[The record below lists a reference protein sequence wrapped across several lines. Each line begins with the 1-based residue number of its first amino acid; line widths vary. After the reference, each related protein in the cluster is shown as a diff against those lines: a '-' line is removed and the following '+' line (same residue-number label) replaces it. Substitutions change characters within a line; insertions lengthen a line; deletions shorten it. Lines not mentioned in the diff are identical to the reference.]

1 MLRERLTRSDAQSG
15 LIAESHLYQGI
26 AEFEAREFEA
36 SAQTLASF
44 LKAHDSHEKVDE
56 GAFNL
61 GLAHMELSQWDQA
74 IGSFDQV
81 AAASPIRDRALY
93 QSAWGKRSAGQHADS
108 IPFYKELLEKHPRS
122 QLVNNAALELAE
134 VEFENGGPQGGVVAA
149 ERLEKLLDRKIDPQL
164 RQLTLYRLGIVQFD
178 LKAYG
183 DSRRRLRNCSR
194 TPKNLEVSAAWQAG
208 EAGARSPGP
217 MARPSQ
223 GLRAALVNYQTAA
236 EAGSAGGNDGEL
248 QLQALLRIGEM
259 HASLEDWDAS
269 QKSYENFI
277 AGNGNHKLIR
287 TAHLGYGW
295 SLHNQEK
302 YDEALASYL
311 KTVKDG
317 IRDDTGARAQFLMG
331 ECFLEQNQHI
341 KARTEFAKVDQL
353 YAFPQWQSK
362 GLFEMA
368 RSFAQ
373 EKQINEAKTV
383 FNKLIEKYPETASA
397 RAAKEEL
404 NRLN

>member
-1 MLRERLTRSDAQSG
+1 M
-15 LIAESHLYQGI
+15 
-26 AEFEAREFEA
+26 
-36 SAQTLASF
+36 
-44 LKAHDSHEKVDE
+44 
-56 GAFNL
+56 
-61 GLAHMELSQWDQA
+61 
-74 IGSFDQV
+74 
-81 AAASPIRDRALY
+81 
-93 QSAWGKRSAGQHADS
+93 
-108 IPFYKELLEKHPRS
+108 
-122 QLVNNAALELAE
+122 
-134 VEFENGGPQGGVVAA
+134 
-149 ERLEKLLDRKIDPQL
+149 ERLEKLLERKIDSQL

-183 DSRRRLRNCSR
+183 DSAKAFEELLKDA
-194 TPKNLEVSAAWQAG
+194 PKNLEVSAAWQAG
-208 EAGARSPGP
+208 EARREIARAANGDT
-217 MARPSQ
+217 RVQ
-223 GLRAALVNYQTAA
+223 GLRGAGQLPNRSRSRINWRQRHGAATTGVIAHRGNACLT
-236 EAGSAGGNDGEL
+236 GRLGGL
-248 QLQALLRIGEM
+248 A
-259 HASLEDWDAS
+259 
-269 QKSYENFI
+269 KSYEKFI
-277 AGNGNHKLIR
+277 TGNPNDKLIR

-302 YDEALASYL
+302 YDEAVASYT

-317 IRDDTGARAQFLMG
+317 VRDDTGARAQFLLG

-373 EKQINEAKTV
+373 ENQINEAKTV
-383 FNKLIEKYPETASA
+383 YNKLIEKYPETSSA

>member
-1 MLRERLTRSDAQSG
+1 MV
-15 LIAESHLYQGI
+15 I
-26 AEFEAREFEA
+26 
-36 SAQTLASF
+36 
-44 LKAHDSHEKVDE
+44 
-56 GAFNL
+56 
-61 GLAHMELSQWDQA
+61 
-74 IGSFDQV
+74 QV
-81 AAASPIRDRALY
+81 AETE
-93 QSAWGKRSAGQHADS
+93 
-108 IPFYKELLEKHPRS
+108 KEELAI
-122 QLVNNAALELAE
+122 QLVK
-134 VEFENGGPQGGVVAA
+134 EN
-149 ERLEKLLDRKIDPQL
+149 LLDML
-164 RQLTLYRLGIVQFD
+164 
-178 LKAYG
+178 
-183 DSRRRLRNCSR
+183 
-194 TPKNLEVSAAWQAG
+194 
-208 EAGARSPGP
+208 
-217 MARPSQ
+217 
-223 GLRAALVNYQTAA
+223 
-236 EAGSAGGNDGEL
+236 
-248 QLQALLRIGEM
+248 
-259 HASLEDWDAS
+259 
-269 QKSYENFI
+269 KSYENFI

>member
-1 MLRERLTRSDAQSG
+1 MMGNCNPGTIAHWGNACLTGRLGRLAKILREFHCWKR
-15 LIAESHLYQGI
+15 ES
-26 AEFEAREFEA
+26 
-36 SAQTLASF
+36 QT
-44 LKAHDSHEKVDE
+44 
-56 GAFNL
+56 
-61 GLAHMELSQWDQA
+61 
-74 IGSFDQV
+74 
-81 AAASPIRDRALY
+81 
-93 QSAWGKRSAGQHADS
+93 
-108 IPFYKELLEKHPRS
+108 HP
-122 QLVNNAALELAE
+122 
-134 VEFENGGPQGGVVAA
+134 
-149 ERLEKLLDRKIDPQL
+149 
-164 RQLTLYRLGIVQFD
+164 
-178 LKAYG
+178 
-183 DSRRRLRNCSR
+183 
-194 TPKNLEVSAAWQAG
+194 
-208 EAGARSPGP
+208 
-217 MARPSQ
+217 
-223 GLRAALVNYQTAA
+223 
-236 EAGSAGGNDGEL
+236 
-248 QLQALLRIGEM
+248 
-259 HASLEDWDAS
+259 
-269 QKSYENFI
+269 
-277 AGNGNHKLIR
+277 